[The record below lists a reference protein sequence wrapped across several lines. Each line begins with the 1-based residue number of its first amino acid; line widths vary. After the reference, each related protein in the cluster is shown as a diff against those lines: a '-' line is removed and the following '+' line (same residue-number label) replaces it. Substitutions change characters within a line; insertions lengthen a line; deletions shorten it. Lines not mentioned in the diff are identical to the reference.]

1 MYSIYFNNRKLSV
14 CPLKENT
21 NYNSNA
27 VVYYNSNDL
36 NTKQLP
42 EFMESNQ
49 KINLLVLPVEENKI
63 DCVFVKLCSEFNHI
77 NAGGGLVRN
86 LAGEYLLIFRNGK
99 WDLPKGKQEA
109 GEDIKVTAVREVEEE
124 CGIDSLELGNL
135 LCVTHHTYRMN
146 GEFML
151 KHTFWY
157 NMEYKGDATLKP
169 QTEENIEMCKW
180 VKGEEIAELVKDTY
194 PSIKR
199 VFEVAGL

>member
-63 DCVFVKLCSEFNHI
+63 DCVFEKICSEFNQI

-135 LCVTHHTYRMN
+135 LCVTHHTYRLN

-157 NMEYKGDATLKP
+157 NMEYKGDAALKP
-169 QTEENIEMCKW
+169 QTEEDIEMCKW

>member
-63 DCVFVKLCSEFNHI
+63 DCVFEKICSEFNQI

-109 GEDIKVTAVREVEEE
+109 SEDIKVTAVREVEEE

>member
-63 DCVFVKLCSEFNHI
+63 DCVFEKICSEFNQI

-86 LAGEYLLIFRNGK
+86 SAGEYLLIFRNGK

-135 LCVTHHTYRMN
+135 LCVTHHTYRLN

-157 NMEYKGDATLKP
+157 NMEYKGDAALKP
-169 QTEENIEMCKW
+169 QTEEDIEMCKW

>member
-14 CPLKENT
+14 CPLKENA

-63 DCVFVKLCSEFNHI
+63 DCVFEKIRSEFNQI

-86 LAGEYLLIFRNGK
+86 SAGEYLLIFRNGK

-157 NMEYKGDATLKP
+157 NMEYKGDAALKP

>member
-42 EFMESNQ
+42 EFMESNH

-63 DCVFVKLCSEFNHI
+63 DCVFEKICSEFNQI

-157 NMEYKGDATLKP
+157 NMEYKGDAALKP
-169 QTEENIEMCKW
+169 QTEEDIEMCKW

>member
-63 DCVFVKLCSEFNHI
+63 DCVFEKICSEFNQI

-86 LAGEYLLIFRNGK
+86 SAGEYLLIFRNGK

-124 CGIDSLELGNL
+124 SGIDSLELGNL

-157 NMEYKGDATLKP
+157 NMEYKGDAALKP
-169 QTEENIEMCKW
+169 QTEEDIEMCKW

>member
-14 CPLKENT
+14 CPLKENA

-63 DCVFVKLCSEFNHI
+63 DCVFEKICSEFNQI

-86 LAGEYLLIFRNGK
+86 SAGEYLLIFRNGK

-157 NMEYKGDATLKP
+157 NMEYKGDAALKP
-169 QTEENIEMCKW
+169 QTEEDIEMCKW

>member
-14 CPLKENT
+14 CPLKENA

-63 DCVFVKLCSEFNHI
+63 DCVFEKICSEFNQI

-86 LAGEYLLIFRNGK
+86 SAGEYLLIFRNGK

-157 NMEYKGDATLKP
+157 NMEYKGDAALKP

>member
-27 VVYYNSNDL
+27 VVYYNSKDL

-63 DCVFVKLCSEFNHI
+63 DCVFEKICSEFNQI

-86 LAGEYLLIFRNGK
+86 SAGEYLLIFRNGK

-157 NMEYKGDATLKP
+157 NMEYKGDAALKP
-169 QTEENIEMCKW
+169 QTEEDIEMCKW

>member
-14 CPLKENT
+14 CPLMENT

-63 DCVFVKLCSEFNHI
+63 DCVFEKICSEFNQI

-135 LCVTHHTYRMN
+135 LCVTHHTYRVN

>member
-1 MYSIYFNNRKLSV
+1 MYSICFNNRKLSV

-63 DCVFVKLCSEFNHI
+63 DCVFEKICSEFNQI

-86 LAGEYLLIFRNGK
+86 SAGEYLLIFRNGK

-135 LCVTHHTYRMN
+135 LCVTHHTYRLN

-157 NMEYKGDATLKP
+157 NMEYKGDAALKP
-169 QTEENIEMCKW
+169 QTEEDIEMCKW

>member
-1 MYSIYFNNRKLSV
+1 
-14 CPLKENT
+14 
-21 NYNSNA
+21 
-27 VVYYNSNDL
+27 
-36 NTKQLP
+36 
-42 EFMESNQ
+42 
-49 KINLLVLPVEENKI
+49 
-63 DCVFVKLCSEFNHI
+63 
-77 NAGGGLVRN
+77 VRN
-86 LAGEYLLIFRNGK
+86 SAGEYLLIFRNGK

-157 NMEYKGDATLKP
+157 NMEYKGDAALKP
-169 QTEENIEMCKW
+169 QTEEDIEMCKW

>member
-63 DCVFVKLCSEFNHI
+63 DCVFEKICSEFNQI

-157 NMEYKGDATLKP
+157 NMEYKGD
-169 QTEENIEMCKW
+169 
-180 VKGEEIAELVKDTY
+180 
-194 PSIKR
+194 
-199 VFEVAGL
+199 

>member
-63 DCVFVKLCSEFNHI
+63 DCIFEKICSEFNQI

-86 LAGEYLLIFRNGK
+86 SAGEYLLIFRNGK

-157 NMEYKGDATLKP
+157 NMEYKGDAALKP
-169 QTEENIEMCKW
+169 QTEEDIEMCKW

>member
-63 DCVFVKLCSEFNHI
+63 DCVFEKICSEFNQI

-180 VKGEEIAELVKDTY
+180 VKGEEIAEFVKDTY

-199 VFEVAGL
+199 VLEVAGL